1 VIEENIKLAEYRQ
14 EILDQ
19 EQQIID
25 LEQKVEHMTAERDWF
40 VRLDDKMFTQAEV
53 DKKVD
58 EERKRSWNENKAFQ
72 WDLAE
77 QNAEMRKQLGEKHDD
92 NCRLQRSLA
101 EEHNKLMDAYKEL
114 EDLEMNYAQDLQT
127 KKRAEEYEAS
137 DHALVKVSNAERAN
151 DDLHAQ
157 LERLTS
163 MTETLWEERR
173 VGVRSPI
180 KMNDDPDYFFLEIDD
195 TGGTGLVYK
204 IETDQEAVRFT
215 ASNGNYHEY
224 IELPLGITYDL
235 LAELHDNSRF

>member
-1 VIEENIKLAEYRQ
+1 MIEENIKLAEYRQ

-40 VRLDDKMFTQAEV
+40 VRLDDKMFTRAEV

-101 EEHNKLMDAYKEL
+101 EEHNKLIDALEGN
-114 EDLEMNYAQDLQT
+114 EDLLF
-127 KKRAEEYEAS
+127 R
-137 DHALVKVSNAERAN
+137 LKV
-151 DDLHAQ
+151 
-157 LERLTS
+157 
-163 MTETLWEERR
+163 ETLWEERR

-180 KMNDDPDYFFLEIDD
+180 KMDDDPDYFFLEIDD

-215 ASNGNYHEY
+215 ASNANYHEY

>member
-1 VIEENIKLAEYRQ
+1 MIEENIKLAEYRQ

-40 VRLDDKMFTQAEV
+40 VRLDDKMFTRAEV

-101 EEHNKLMDAYKEL
+101 EEHNKLIDALEGN
-114 EDLEMNYAQDLQT
+114 EDLLF
-127 KKRAEEYEAS
+127 R
-137 DHALVKVSNAERAN
+137 LKV
-151 DDLHAQ
+151 
-157 LERLTS
+157 
-163 MTETLWEERR
+163 ETLWEERR
-173 VGVRSPI
+173 VGVQPPI
-180 KMNDDPDYFFLEIDD
+180 KMDDDPDYFFLEIDD